1 MMAALEHYT
10 GGLWPYLVVI
20 LVGFLPSEIWR
31 WSAVFLSKG
40 IREDAEIL
48 IWVKAVASAL
58 LAGVVAKLVLTPNG
72 ALATIPLFW
81 RIASLIGGV
90 AGFYLFRRS
99 ILAGVIAGEIVLIGA
114 GLYFSG

>member
-1 MMAALEHYT
+1 
-10 GGLWPYLVVI
+10 
-20 LVGFLPSEIWR
+20 
-31 WSAVFLSKG
+31 
-40 IREDAEIL
+40 
-48 IWVKAVASAL
+48 L

-81 RIASLIGGV
+81 RVGSLVGGV

-99 ILAGVIAGEIVLIGA
+99 ILGGVIAGEIVLIGA